1 MTEQQGKSAC
11 ERIMA
16 LTPGDWYYDG
26 NMKVRTKG
34 TSAII
39 VDGISPFSPHGVANG
54 YVLAASKDMLT
65 TLIELEKC
73 LSNADD
79 RPYEREL
86 IKKVL
91 DKATKP

>member
-1 MTEQQGKSAC
+1 MTEQQAKAAC
-11 ERIMA
+11 ERIMRIPGRLA
-16 LTPGDWYYDG
+16 LTEDLDKEYRLL
-26 NMKVRTKG
+26 M
-34 TSAII
+34 SEM
-39 VDGISPFSPHGVANG
+39 FE
-54 YVLAASKDMLT
+54 
-65 TLIELEKC
+65 TLVELEKC